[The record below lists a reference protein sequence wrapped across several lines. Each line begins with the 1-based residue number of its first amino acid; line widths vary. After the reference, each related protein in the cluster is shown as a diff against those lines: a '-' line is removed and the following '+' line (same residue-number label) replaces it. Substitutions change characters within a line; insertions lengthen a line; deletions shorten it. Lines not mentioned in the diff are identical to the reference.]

1 MRVPHTNHTWRF
13 DGLVCRDCASVKHD
27 FSVGMTKCSHALA
40 MLSFFK
46 QGAAGSAGDR
56 VDRVSRFF
64 GLGQIVF
71 AWPSQEIYL
80 K

>member
-40 MLSFFK
+40 ILPLFK
-46 QGAAGSAGDR
+46 WGFAGWGGDR
-56 VDRVSRFF
+56 ALRGSKPFDGRVGFVHFVPVKDFF
-64 GLGQIVF
+64 
-71 AWPSQEIYL
+71 
-80 K
+80 